1 MHVFVFIFNDY
12 SNIFETEIIQ
22 EEKNINLRLK
32 KHYNN
37 NNIVFIVKQQ
47 LKTYYDNIK
56 NVNKL
61 FLSLFASLVV
71 FHFTQTIN
79 V

>member
-47 LKTYYDNIK
+47 LQTYYDNIK

-61 FLSLFASLVV
+61 LLYVSFSRCLPVW
-71 FHFTQTIN
+71 
-79 V
+79 